1 MPSQASLGFA
11 RKQRSTAPK
20 AGITDRLAS
29 ALKDLVELVPSPEGC
44 RACLNTETACALHR
58 RRTTALE
65 VLHEYERPEA

>member
-11 RKQRSTAPK
+11 KKAKSAPRG
-20 AGITDRLAS
+20 GITDQLAA

-44 RACLNTETACALHR
+44 RACMNSESTCALHR

-65 VLHEYERPEA
+65 ALHEYERPEA